1 VSRADDAAAAGDAA
15 GDAAGGAPA
24 ISRARAER
32 VARAH
37 ACVRC
42 REYSYKRVSVTPASE
57 ALRDA
62 LGEVWHAALVC
73 GVCGTAQEIG
83 IAADGDVV
91 YAG

>member
-1 VSRADDAAAAGDAA
+1 MSDDT
-15 GDAAGGAPA
+15 APT
-24 ISRARAER
+24 ITQARAER

-42 REYSYKRVSVTPASE
+42 REYSYKRVAVVAAAP

-62 LGEVWHAALVC
+62 LGEVWHATLVC
-73 GVCGTAQEIG
+73 GVCGTRQELG

>member
-1 VSRADDAAAAGDAA
+1 VSRPGDDAPAAGDP
-15 GDAAGGAPA
+15 PA

-42 REYSYKRVSVTPASE
+42 REYSYKRVAVAPASA

-62 LGEVWHAALVC
+62 LGEEWHATLVC
-73 GVCGTAQEIG
+73 GVCGTRQELG

>member
-1 VSRADDAAAAGDAA
+1 MSEGAA
-15 GDAAGGAPA
+15 PT
-24 ISRARAER
+24 IPLARAER

-42 REYSYKRVSVTPASE
+42 REYSYKRVSVAPSPA

-62 LGEVWHAALVC
+62 LGEVWHATLVC
-73 GVCGTAQEIG
+73 GVCGTWQELG

-91 YAG
+91 YVG